1 MTHWFS
7 KKKKYSK
14 YFCVLF
20 HLNVLVSG
28 GRVCVYDHMVK
39 KPCTIFSV
47 LYTHTARFNDFL
59 YRWNGRILKYQNSVL
74 SYIGV
79 YHGECVSTTVS
90 CVCVIHTLNMTH
102 ISYDSSV
109 YSQNEDFSI

>member
-1 MTHWFS
+1 M
-7 KKKKYSK
+7 
-14 YFCVLF
+14 
-20 HLNVLVSG
+20 NVLVSG

-39 KPCTIFSV
+39 KPCTIYSV